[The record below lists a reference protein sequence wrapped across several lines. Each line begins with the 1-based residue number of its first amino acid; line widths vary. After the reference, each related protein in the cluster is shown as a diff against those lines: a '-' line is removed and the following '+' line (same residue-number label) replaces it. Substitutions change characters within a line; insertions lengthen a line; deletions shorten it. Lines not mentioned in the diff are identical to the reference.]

1 MNPHYLDPDPTS
13 THKGETREERIA
25 QFHEQNEQPV
35 VGLREGAILR
45 VEGNERSAGSRG
57 CGSFAAASNPRNS
70 SPELAWTSCS
80 GRNNSAKL
88 TSRLI

>member
-45 VEGNERSAGSRG
+45 VEGNEVSLRG
-57 CGSFAAASNPRNS
+57 IARM
-70 SPELAWTSCS
+70 
-80 GRNNSAKL
+80 
-88 TSRLI
+88 RLFRRGEPPQEFEPGARLDFLLGQE